1 MVILPARHRAAC
13 VRLSDIALTLVAILA
28 IGALVPACGDSRSSI
43 GPGPSSSSS
52 KSSAPARTTAPDDRP
67 PTVRDCTVTLEG
79 DSILYG
85 SYANNQRFE
94 EPPAAMLRRLRP
106 AYTVIDNSAPGSTA
120 VQRAPAFATAPLT
133 THFVVLQHG
142 INDGQFGQPYE
153 PALRRMVAH
162 VQAEGRTPVITG
174 LSRQTHPAPGR
185 DAADDVARR
194 VAGETGALFADWG
207 TVSFKPAEMAD
218 VLHPAPAYSERLV
231 GRIVSLLDRAAPE
244 CRL

>member
-1 MVILPARHRAAC
+1 LVILPARHRSAC
-13 VRLSDIALTLVAILA
+13 VRLSDIALTLLAILA
-28 IGALVPACGDSRSSI
+28 IGALVPACGDTRSSV
-43 GPGPSSSSS
+43 GTSSSNHG
-52 KSSAPARTTAPDDRP
+52 KSGISARPTAPDDAP
-67 PTVRDCTVTLEG
+67 PGARDCTVTFEG
-79 DSILYG
+79 DSILHG
-85 SYANNQRFE
+85 SYANNQRFD

-106 AYTVIDNSAPGSTA
+106 AYTVIDNSAPGTTA
-120 VQRAPAFATAPLT
+120 AQRAPVFSTAPLT

-174 LSRQTHPAPGR
+174 LSRQTHPLLGR
-185 DAADDVARR
+185 DAADDIARR

-207 TVSFKPAEMAD
+207 AVSFKPAEMAD

-231 GRIVSLLDRAAPE
+231 ARIVSLLDRAAPE
-244 CRL
+244 CRY